1 MTCLLPSG
9 AVRYAFHHAADDV
22 KRCACAGP
30 LLINLGAFV
39 EVNDGA
45 HSGETGALVIR
56 EQLTALAG

>member
-45 HSGETGALVIR
+45 YAGEAGAFVLR
-56 EQLTALAG
+56 EQLMALAG